1 MELIVTLHR
10 NHAATLTAA
19 DDQWLH
25 AGNTSM
31 SPMSARISAAWTEKP
46 ATRQLNCWL
55 DGCLPENGLLGRYLA
70 RAQSMLQ
77 SAGLACERPKVGE
90 ILWANADAEFA
101 GAIPFDTDRTRSAA
115 QTSGYERLTE
125 REIGRRLDEA
135 DRIARGFGQRTKLP
149 HAPEGS
155 RCRACAARSA

>member
-10 NHAATLTAA
+10 NHAATLNAA

-55 DGCLPENGLLGRYLA
+55 DGCLPENGLL
-70 RAQSMLQ
+70 
-77 SAGLACERPKVGE
+77 
-90 ILWANADAEFA
+90 
-101 GAIPFDTDRTRSAA
+101 
-115 QTSGYERLTE
+115 
-125 REIGRRLDEA
+125 
-135 DRIARGFGQRTKLP
+135 
-149 HAPEGS
+149 EGI
-155 RCRACAARSA
+155 